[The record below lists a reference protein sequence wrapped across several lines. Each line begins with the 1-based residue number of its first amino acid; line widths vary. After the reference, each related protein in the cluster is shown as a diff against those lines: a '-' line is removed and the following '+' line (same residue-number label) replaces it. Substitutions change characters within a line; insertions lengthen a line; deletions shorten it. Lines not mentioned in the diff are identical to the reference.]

1 MKEKISNL
9 QFMFFVAN
17 FIFSSAVISLPQI
30 IVQIAGQN
38 AWLVPIIAFPFLI
51 AFLYLV
57 LGKKSKLEYLQNL
70 FIIGNKGKGS
80 EKLFLLFFLLLTVIV
95 FLQDLRGLIDF
106 IASYLLPSTPVDM
119 LMVLSVFII
128 TYIGF

>member
-38 AWLVPIIAFPFLI
+38 AWLVPIIAFPLLI
-51 AFLYLV
+51 AFLYLA
-57 LGKKSKLEYLQNL
+57 LGKKGKLKNLQNL

-80 EKLFLLFFLLLTVIV
+80 EKLFLLFF
-95 FLQDLRGLIDF
+95 FLFVRGLDNGF
-106 IASYLLPSTPVDM
+106 HTPP
-119 LMVLSVFII
+119 
-128 TYIGF
+128 